1 MPPRAANIRKLE
13 GDKTL
18 VALLDS
24 CSAIT
29 QLVDAF
35 KSVGANGHLSS
46 SIIRSVAHKEL
57 HKYSELRT
65 PYGTGIEKISLKGTE
80 GELKVDALNPFALLW
95 NASCISPYFSDLM
108 RSGARRR
115 PRLRLLFK

>member
-1 MPPRAANIRKLE
+1 MVSPVGADFVCAWDPIRDIHTIMPPRAANIR
-13 GDKTL
+13 KTL

-57 HKYSELRT
+57 HKYSELLI
-65 PYGTGIEKISLKGTE
+65 PYGTVIEK
-80 GELKVDALNPFALLW
+80 
-95 NASCISPYFSDLM
+95 
-108 RSGARRR
+108 
-115 PRLRLLFK
+115 

>member
-1 MPPRAANIRKLE
+1 MPPRAANRGKLE

-57 HKYSELRT
+57 HKYSELLT
-65 PYGTGIEKISLKGTE
+65 PYGTVIETL
-80 GELKVDALNPFALLW
+80 
-95 NASCISPYFSDLM
+95 ASKEQK
-108 RSGARRR
+108 AN
-115 PRLRLLFK
+115 